1 MKAVNQFVGYCL
13 LALTISWSLPAYA
26 EDAEPRLVVEK
37 AATEVMAILEQEG
50 DSIRNDSKEIAR
62 LANEHILPLFDF
74 DKMSYFVLGKAWSD
88 ATEQQKSDF
97 QKEFKEM
104 LISTYASA
112 LSRFS
117 TDGQIIYND
126 VMLSPKNANVA
137 IVPTEIR
144 QKGSGPIKVAYRMF
158 RTDETWRIYDVLIDN
173 VSLVTNYRASFAS
186 EVRADGLDG
195 LIAKLGKHN
204 QPRGQSGT
212 ANIQPASQA
221 Q

>member
-1 MKAVNQFVGYCL
+1 MKAVYQFVGYCL
-13 LALTISWSLPAYA
+13 LALAISWSIPVYA
-26 EDAEPRLVVEK
+26 EDTDPKQVVEK
-37 AATEVMAILEQEG
+37 AATEVLAILKQDG
-50 DSIRNDSKEIAR
+50 DNIRNDSKEIAR

-74 DKMSYFVLGKAWSD
+74 DKMSYFVLGKAWND
-88 ATEQQKSDF
+88 ATEQQQTDF
-97 QKEFKEM
+97 QREFKEM

-126 VMLSPKNANVA
+126 AIVSPKNTNVA

-186 EVRADGLDG
+186 EVRNDGLDG

-204 QPRGQSGT
+204 QPQEQSGT
-212 ANIQPASQA
+212 ASASQT